1 MGNFYEEY
9 AQEFVRQMELDD
21 EEAQLQ
27 VVEEEVEELATAVR
41 EGEGDVGEE
50 LADVLITAFVFA
62 EIEDVYT
69 AREYREKMKYNM
81 QKSPEKDE
89 SGKVTDDVE

>member
-1 MGNFYEEY
+1 
-9 AQEFVRQMELDD
+9 
-21 EEAQLQ
+21 
-27 VVEEEVEELATAVR
+27 
-41 EGEGDVGEE
+41 
-50 LADVLITAFVFA
+50 VLITAFVFA

-89 SGKVTDDVE
+89 SGKVTDDAE

>member
-21 EEAQLQ
+21 TEAQLQ

-89 SGKVTDDVE
+89 SGKVTDDAE